1 MGDGSAVDSIP
12 AETSMARKKAAL
24 PIPGSD
30 GNGLERRPE
39 ALARSL
45 GLAFRDPG
53 LLRLALTHRSVA
65 HEIRSVDPASDEGPA
80 TRSNE
85 RLEFL
90 GDAVLGYLVAAD
102 LYARYPD
109 APEGDLTSRRV
120 ALIRGE
126 RLVSWARIIN
136 LGDYLYL
143 AQSEKISESNRDR
156 ILSGAFEALIGA
168 IMLDG
173 GIEAAAAFISP
184 FLDADAAGALDEDWA
199 ANPKGRLQEVVQERF
214 REPPIYQ
221 IIEET
226 GPDHA
231 RTFTAEVIVNGLSAG
246 IGTGESKR
254 LAEQAAA
261 GQALERLGVQS
272 GPQQVAPVRKRRR
285 PADVKGTA
293 ERNG

>member
-1 MGDGSAVDSIP
+1 
-12 AETSMARKKAAL
+12 MARKSTTAPTASET
-24 PIPGSD
+24 SD
-30 GNGLERRPE
+30 GASRPE
-39 ALARSL
+39 
-45 GLAFRDPG
+45 GLAHSLDLTFRDPE

-65 HEIRSVDPASDEGPA
+65 HEARAIDPASHEGPA
-80 TRSNE
+80 SRSNE

-102 LYARYPD
+102 LYARFPD

-120 ALIRGE
+120 SLVRAE
-126 RLVSWARIIN
+126 RLVSWARSLD

-143 AQSEKISESNRDR
+143 AQSEKISDSTRDR

-168 IMLDG
+168 IALDG
-173 GIEAAAAFISP
+173 GIETAAAFIGP
-184 FLDADAAGALDEDWA
+184 FLDADAVGALDEDWA
-199 ANPKGRLQEVVQERF
+199 ANPKGRLQEVVQDRF
-214 REPPIYQ
+214 RVPPVYQ
-221 IIEET
+221 IVDES

-246 IGTGESKR
+246 IGYGESKR

-272 GPQQVAPVRKRRR
+272 APRRVAPVRKRRK
-285 PADVKGTA
+285 PATARGTA
-293 ERNG
+293 RGNG